1 MSAQHE
7 DALRRLIPRWRYV
20 QGSSVPAETIAD
32 HQEVSKDRFDNLY
45 WEKRL
50 RAWGENPTVGSA
62 ADLVACG
69 VALRRYAEVEQ
80 PALFLTTHAAE
91 IRRETASL
99 AIFAELQL
107 HPQRAVHV
115 QSTSESRQIAPD
127 QEAQMRVSQNRARLR
142 DDPRDSLAWM
152 DMALAY
158 TILGQTL
165 SAERA
170 MQRALMLAGD
180 NRLIL
185 RSACRRLVH
194 IGDTGAAHRL
204 LASHPRTPQD
214 PWLLAAEI
222 ALADIIG
229 KPSKLTRRALGLL
242 ESKRF
247 LSSATTELSGALGM
261 LEYSHGSDRK
271 ARQLIRQ
278 SLILPTEN
286 SVAQAR
292 WVAARM
298 TGIDISASAWDT
310 PRSFE
315 AWSWRAFN
323 AAEWFDAYGYAKAW
337 VRDEPYSSRA
347 AINATFIAET
357 IFDDHTYA
365 IACADQVLRADAND
379 MMLRNNLVVAL
390 AREGEVGR
398 ATQEFETLQKRVS
411 AASPES
417 TYVATHGLIKYRNG
431 DIEAGR
437 ALYQEALESAPSNR
451 KLAVLTHWLR
461 EEIDSRRFNATE
473 TIEKLQNIAQSQ
485 KDLVSLRLLENMKVR
500 SSSDPHQEAIRI
512 LDSAMN
518 RSLITR

>member
-32 HQEVSKDRFDNLY
+32 RPQITRGRVNDVY
-45 WEKRL
+45 WEEKL
-50 RAWGENPTVGSA
+50 RAWREEPTVGSA

-69 VALRRYAEVEQ
+69 VALRRYVEVE
-80 PALFLTTHAAE
+80 PAALFLNAHAAE

-99 AIFAELQL
+99 ALFAELQL
-107 HPQRAVHV
+107 HPQLAVPV
-115 QSTSESRQIAPD
+115 QLNAESRQIAPD
-127 QEAQMRVSQNRARLR
+127 QEAQMRISQSRARLR

-158 TILGQTL
+158 TILGQNL

-170 MQRALMLAGD
+170 MRSALMLAGD

-222 ALADIIG
+222 ALADIIE
-229 KPSKLTRRALGLL
+229 KPSKLTGRALTLL
-242 ESKRF
+242 DSKRY

-261 LEYSHGSDRK
+261 LEFSHGSDRK
-271 ARQLIRQ
+271 ARRFIRQ

-298 TGIDISASAWDT
+298 TGIDITASAWDT

-315 AWSWRAFN
+315 AWSWRAFT

-337 VRDEPYSSRA
+337 VRDEPFSSRA

-357 IFDDHTYA
+357 IFDDHAYA
-365 IACADQVLRADAND
+365 ITCADLDLTRFCGHFMFTKRGVQDV
-379 MMLRNNLVVAL
+379 
-390 AREGEVGR
+390 
-398 ATQEFETLQKRVS
+398 QEIQAIYAGVS
-411 AASPES
+411 APDGPAAP
-417 TYVATHGLIKYRNG
+417 HGTGI
-431 DIEAGR
+431 
-437 ALYQEALESAPSNR
+437 
-451 KLAVLTHWLR
+451 
-461 EEIDSRRFNATE
+461 
-473 TIEKLQNIAQSQ
+473 
-485 KDLVSLRLLENMKVR
+485 
-500 SSSDPHQEAIRI
+500 
-512 LDSAMN
+512 
-518 RSLITR
+518 

>member
-1 MSAQHE
+1 VSAQHE

-32 HQEVSKDRFDNLY
+32 HQGGTKGRIDNIF
-45 WEKRL
+45 WEEKL
-50 RAWGENPTVGSA
+50 RAWREDPTVGSA

-69 VALRRYAEVEQ
+69 VALRRYVDVEQ
-80 PALFLTTHAAE
+80 AALFLTAHAPE

-99 AIFAELQL
+99 ALFVKLQL
-107 HPQRAVHV
+107 HPQRAVPV
-115 QSTSESRQIAPD
+115 QATAESRQIAPD
-127 QEAQMRVSQNRARLR
+127 LEAQMRVSQNRARLR

-158 TILGQTL
+158 TILGQNL

-170 MQRALMLAGD
+170 MQRALILAGD

-194 IGDTGAAHRL
+194 IGETASAHRL

-222 ALADIIG
+222 ALADIIE
-229 KPSKLTRRALGLL
+229 KPSRLTGRALGLL

-261 LEYSHGSDRK
+261 LEYSHGSDKK
-271 ARQLIRQ
+271 ARRLIRQ

-315 AWSWRAFN
+315 AWYWRAFS

-337 VRDEPYSSRA
+337 VRDEPFSSRA
-347 AINATFIAET
+347 AITATFIAET
-357 IFDDHTYA
+357 IFDDHPYA

-379 MMLRNNLVVAL
+379 LMLRNNLVVAL
-390 AREGEVGR
+390 ARGGDVSR
-398 ATQEFETLQKRVS
+398 ATREYETLEKKVS
-411 AASPES
+411 AVSPDA

-431 DIEAGR
+431 DIDAGR
-437 ALYQEALESAPSNR
+437 ALYQEALESAPANR

-461 EEIDSRRFNATE
+461 EEIDAVRFNATE

-485 KDLVSLRLLENMKVR
+485 KDFVSLRLLENMKVR
-500 SSSDPHQEAIRI
+500 SSNDPHHEAIRI

-518 RSLITR
+518 RSLIR

>member
-20 QGSSVPAETIAD
+20 QGSSAPAETIPD
-32 HQEVSKDRFDNLY
+32 HQGSAEGRSDNLY
-45 WEKRL
+45 WEEKL
-50 RAWGENPTVGSA
+50 RAWREEPTVASA

-69 VALRRYAEVEQ
+69 VTLRRYVEVEQ
-80 PALFLTTHAAE
+80 AALFLTARAAE

-99 AIFAELQL
+99 ALFAELQL
-107 HPQRAVHV
+107 HPQRAVPVH
-115 QSTSESRQIAPD
+115 SNAETRQLAPEL
-127 QEAQMRVSQNRARLR
+127 EAKMRVSQNRTRLR

-158 TILGQTL
+158 TILGQGL

-185 RSACRRLVH
+185 RSACRRLIH
-194 IGDTGAAHRL
+194 IGETGAAHRL

-222 ALADIIG
+222 ALADIIE
-229 KPSKLTRRALGLL
+229 KPSRLTGRALGLL

-271 ARQLIRQ
+271 ARRLIRQ

-337 VRDEPYSSRA
+337 VRDEPFSSRA

-357 IFDDHTYA
+357 IFDDHAYA

-379 MMLRNNLVVAL
+379 LMLRNNLVVAL
-390 AREGEVGR
+390 ARGGDVIR
-398 ATQEFETLQKRVS
+398 ATQEYETLEKKV
-411 AASPES
+411 AAVSPEA

-431 DIEAGR
+431 DIDAGR
-437 ALYQEALESAPSNR
+437 ALYLEALERAPANR

-461 EEIDSRRFNATE
+461 EEIDVVPFNATD
-473 TIEKLQNIAQSQ
+473 TIEKLQKIAQSQ

-500 SSSDPHQEAIRI
+500 SSNDPHNEAIRI

-518 RSLITR
+518 RSLIG